1 MKAQIRALKTI
12 TYFFPILFLTLAN
25 LFGQTKNIA
34 INVNGDEWATGDIC
48 SDFGSTKIYE
58 GNIEAGNERILSWID
73 LRGWAEF
80 EIPSTVKNSQINKI
94 TVQFYV
100 LDESS
105 DNNHLIPGSHN
116 LVITKFPFDVRI
128 NSASEIAD
136 YFDNMDYYDREKN
149 YGVNWVA
156 GETVGLKEV
165 TLSENAVKDM
175 KLLNGIDSKF
185 RIGFWEYDDNAS
197 RCTIAGRN
205 SESPP
210 KLLIQYE

>member
-1 MKAQIRALKTI
+1 MKALVSAIKAIKYLC
-12 TYFFPILFLTLAN
+12 PILFLTLAN
-25 LFGQTKNIA
+25 LLGQSKIIT

-80 EIPSTVKNSQINKI
+80 EIPPNVKNSQINKI
-94 TVQFYV
+94 KLQFFV

-105 DNNHLIPGSHN
+105 DNNHLVPGSHN

-128 NSASEIAD
+128 NSAREIAD
-136 YFDNMDYYDREKN
+136 YFDNMDYYDEEKN
-149 YGVNWVA
+149 YGVDWVA
-156 GETVGLKEV
+156 GETVGLKEI
-165 TLSENAVKDM
+165 TLSVNAVKDI
-175 KLLNGIDSKF
+175 KLLKAIDSKF

-197 RCTIAGRN
+197 RCTIAGMN
-205 SESPP
+205 SEFPP
-210 KLLIQYE
+210 KLVIEYE